1 MLKPTKNQSK
11 SLSPL
16 SLAMSNQ
23 YGKIDWGK
31 LTEEDISRKTQSG
44 HTLLHYCAKDGYWK
58 KLPTKLKQKKYWT
71 QSSDGE
77 TVPLIAMQGIY
88 EGQFNFKTLKTE
100 DLLIKTSQKQSVA
113 TLACRKG
120 CFHYLPKDII
130 TLEVLSEPIE
140 FNDQDTI
147 LHRLARSAR
156 MSVVPKQFLTPQ
168 TLSNKGRYGE
178 TIYHILTEGKIY
190 SLIPKEQWTKKNL
203 TLQSDNGVTPLHNIC
218 QHNPEIIPKDV
229 TLEDLLIPSSEG
241 TTAFHCWAAS
251 SKWADIPEKFLSK
264 KSLEMETKSE
274 QSPISLIIWQARN
287 ISKEDDPKAHTKL
300 KLMLQKISAKILKNL
315 YQKAPQNEIL
325 TKMLKQ
331 EMFKRKLLEKM
342 SDKSQCFEI

>member
-11 SLSPL
+11 SLPPL

-23 YGKIDWGK
+23 YDKIAWGK

-71 QSSDGE
+71 QSKDGG
-77 TVPLIAMQGIY
+77 TVPLSAMQGIC
-88 EGQFNFKTLKTE
+88 EGQFNFKILKTE
-100 DLLIKTSQKQSVA
+100 DILIKNSQKQSVA
-113 TLACRKG
+113 TLSCRKG
-120 CFHYLPKDII
+120 CFWQLPKDII

-147 LHRLARSAR
+147 LHRLARIGQ
-156 MSVVPKQFLTPQ
+156 MSIVPKQFLTPQ
-168 TLSNKGRYGE
+168 TLSNKGRFGH
-178 TIYHILTEGKIY
+178 TLYHILTETKIY
-190 SLIPKEQWTKKNL
+190 SLIPKQQWAKKNL

-218 QHNPEIIPKDV
+218 QHNPEIIPEDV
-229 TLEDLLIPSSEG
+229 TLEDLLIPSNEG

-251 SKWADIPEKFLSK
+251 SKWTDIPEKFLSK
-264 KSLEMETKSE
+264 ESLELETKSE
-274 QSPISLIIWQARN
+274 QSPIKSIIWQARN
-287 ISKEDDPKAHTKL
+287 ISKETAPKAQMKL
-300 KLMLQKISAKILKNL
+300 KTMLQKISAKILKNL
-315 YQKAPQNEIL
+315 YQKTPQNEIL